1 MKMRNLIVCFLLG
14 LLSVSCIQDEA
25 LNAEADILT
34 CKVSGDIL
42 KTEPEIDN
50 ESVTL
55 TVKSGVDIKHLAP
68 EFTITPGAT
77 IVPASG
83 TVADFTIPQQYTV
96 TSEDGKWSKTYVV
109 RCLVSGISTDYHFEH
124 VTMEPKYGRYQ
135 IFYDYLANGDSVV
148 WASGNGGF
156 SLTGVA
162 KDPLDFPTMQDEN
175 GYKGK
180 CAKLVTRST
189 GSFGAGFG
197 MPIASGNLFI
207 GTFDLLSAIPD
218 ARKATRLGR
227 VFDHVPTSIS
237 GYYKYKAGPKYMRDG
252 KEIAGMKDQCD
263 IYAIFFET
271 DENVKYLDGFNGL
284 TSPNLISV
292 ARVSGL
298 QETDEWTH
306 FYIPFVAKPGK
317 LIDKEKLANGGYKLA
332 MVFASSLKGDVFE
345 GAEESTLWID
355 EIEIAHADNN

>member
-1 MKMRNLIVCFLLG
+1 MKLRILIVCLWIG
-14 LLSVSCIQDEA
+14 LLSSSCIQDEA

-34 CKVSGDIL
+34 CVVAGDVL

-55 TVKSGVDIKHLAP
+55 TVKSGVDVKRLAP

-83 TVADFTIPQQYTV
+83 TEADFTVPQHYTV
-96 TSEDGKWSKTYVV
+96 TSEDGRWTKTYIV
-109 RCLVSGISTDYHFEH
+109 RCVVSGISTDYHFEH
-124 VTMEPKYGRYQ
+124 ITMEPKRGRYQ
-135 IFYDYLANGDSVV
+135 IFYDYLENGDSLA

-156 SLTGVA
+156 ALTNGELG
-162 KDPLDFPTMQDEN
+162 PLDFPTMQDDN

-189 GSFGAGFG
+189 GSFGAQFG

-207 GTFDLLSAIPD
+207 GTFDLPSAIPD
-218 ARKATRLGR
+218 ARKATHLGR
-227 VFDHVPTSIS
+227 VFDHVPISVS
-237 GYYKYKAGPKYMRDG
+237 GYYKYKAGPSYKRKG
-252 KEIAGMKDQCD
+252 VEVPGMKDQCD
-263 IYAIFFET
+263 MYAIFFET
-271 DENVKYLDGFNGL
+271 DENVPYLDGFNGL

-292 ARVSGL
+292 ARVSNL
-298 QETDEWTH
+298 PETDEWTH

-317 LIDKEKLANGGYKLA
+317 VVDKEKLAKGGYKLA

-355 EIEIAHADNN
+355 EIEITHSENQ